1 MKEDVVIH
9 SESDLRSKIYII
21 RGKQVMLDFD
31 LAEIYGYSVKA
42 FNQQVKNNIEKF
54 DDDFRFKLT
63 WEEMFEIS
71 KCSRSKFLTLNEK
84 GTRGSNIKYLP
95 YAFTEQGIY
104 MLMTVLRGDLAIKQ
118 SKILVRLFKAMKDYI
133 IDKEHLVGY
142 DDVAKL
148 ALQTSQN
155 TKDIAEIKEYIHG
168 FSQIE
173 IPKNLFSLKGKNVEA
188 DKNNLKI
195 DISDKILLIRGQYV
209 MIDRDLAELY
219 GVETK
224 RLNEQVR
231 RNIERFP
238 SNFMFQLNESEFEF
252 LRSQFATSKTET
264 RGGRQYLPYVFTE
277 QGVAMLSA
285 VLKSDTAV
293 QTSIMIME
301 AFVALRR
308 FAQTNSQ
315 IFQRLDFME
324 KRQITSELH
333 QLESDR
339 KIDELFDKMDRY
351 KIEDKQG
358 IFFQGQIFDAYAKF
372 ESFIAE
378 AEKEI
383 VLIDNYVDLTVL
395 ERFAKKKSGVK
406 VTIFTCSKTKITPL
420 DIQKFNEQYPVLELK
435 HTEKI
440 HDRFLI
446 IDNQILYHVGASLK
460 DLGKKCFA
468 FEIMDSSWIQEIMRN
483 L

>member
-1 MKEDVVIH
+1 MKSNV
-9 SESDLRSKIYII
+9 II
-21 RGKQVMLDFD
+21 RDK
-31 LAEIYGYSVKA
+31 
-42 FNQQVKNNIEKF
+42 NQTKI
-54 DDDFRFKLT
+54 D
-63 WEEMFEIS
+63 
-71 KCSRSKFLTLNEK
+71 
-84 GTRGSNIKYLP
+84 IK
-95 YAFTEQGIY
+95 
-104 MLMTVLRGDLAIKQ
+104 
-118 SKILVRLFKAMKDYI
+118 SKILV
-133 IDKEHLVGY
+133 
-142 DDVAKL
+142 
-148 ALQTSQN
+148 
-155 TKDIAEIKEYIHG
+155 
-168 FSQIE
+168 
-173 IPKNLFSLKGKNVEA
+173 
-188 DKNNLKI
+188 
-195 DISDKILLIRGQYV
+195 IRGQHV

-238 SNFMFQLNESEFEF
+238 SNFMFQLTREEQIQAERF
-252 LRSQFATSKTET
+252 LRSQIATLEIENEDLRGRHSK
-264 RGGRQYLPYVFTE
+264 YLSYAFTE

-301 AFVALRR
+301 AFVALRH
-308 FAQTNSQ
+308 FLQNNSR
-315 IFQRLDFME
+315 IFSEIDYL
-324 KRQITSELH
+324 KRHAI
-333 QLESDR
+333 ESDR

-395 ERFAKKKSGVK
+395 ERFAKKKNGVK
-406 VTIFTCSKTKITPL
+406 VTIYTCPKTKISSL
-420 DIQKFNEQYPVLELK
+420 DIQKFNEQYPTLVLK
-435 HTEKI
+435 TTEKI

-446 IDNQILYHVGASLK
+446 IDNKILYHIGASLK

-468 FEIMDSSWIQEIMRN
+468 FEILDSSWIAEIMRI